1 MLQLILL
8 LSLLLSGLACQGG
21 AQPAVQKAATPGPAE
36 AVPPDTVIT
45 LERTICYGM
54 CPDYKI
60 TIYGDGRLIYEGRKF
75 VKVEGTVNDT
85 VTREQLGQ
93 LIAEFE
99 KADYFSLRDSY
110 RRSDDGCPTFW
121 TDNPSA
127 NTSIQL
133 DGRRKSIAH
142 YYGCQEEG
150 EGYKVYPQKLYT
162 LESRIDEIVNSAR
175 WVKRDDEEK
184 KSR

>member
-21 AQPAVQKAATPGPAE
+21 GRPDGTAARTPGRE
-36 AVPPDTVIT
+36 VAVPPDTVIT
-45 LERTICYGM
+45 LQRTICYGM
-54 CPDYKI
+54 CPAYKL
-60 TIYGDGRLIYEGRKF
+60 TIRGDGTLIYEGKEF
-75 VKVEGTVNDT
+75 VKTTGTVKSS
-85 VTREQLGQ
+85 VTREQLKE
-93 LIAEFE
+93 LLSEFE

-110 RRSDDGCPTFW
+110 QTMSDGCPTYW

-133 DGRRKSIAH
+133 GGRRKAIAH
-142 YYGCQEEG
+142 YYGCQEE
-150 EGYKVYPQKLYT
+150 EGYKVYPQKLYV

-175 WVKRDDEEK
+175 WVKGGDRGAAPL
-184 KSR
+184 R